1 MQTLGCKAKLPH
13 EAGFNS
19 IWKQEGVCV
28 GFDKL
33 NCRVNDTASNSPFSI
48 ADCVSDPV
56 QRWFTFPW
64 LLTSAPKERNTHSCV
79 AILLWSFFWGC
90 ANIPRVQLQSQQINW
105 IKNPLTSTRQEG
117 VTLSPPFSWRQLRL
131 KKTHSWKGKQHF
143 CTWFG
148 SLCDVSIYLSTKRGS
163 LFCLLLFLHAQISQT
178 TVLHAALLV
187 SSKSSWWVWVHWLG
201 LRLFGTMVCGR
212 YWLLNHFLNEN

>member
-131 KKTHSWKGKQHF
+131 
-143 CTWFG
+143 TWRKHIPG
-148 SLCDVSIYLSTKRGS
+148 RENNISVHDLAHCVMYVSIYLQSEVV
-163 LFCLLLFLHAQISQT
+163 LFCLVLFFHAQISQT

-187 SSKSSWWVWVHWLG
+187 S
-201 LRLFGTMVCGR
+201 
-212 YWLLNHFLNEN
+212 